1 MMKKILSMLMCLFFY
16 SGITHAQY
24 EQITEVSF
32 KSVDQWPM
40 PQSQLQGLTNPGF
53 KITPKVAI
61 TTHSGKRWVFL
72 YLDVTFASAQNPSGG
87 FTYKYLKN
95 GKIYTDQMIGMEP
108 FQSIN
113 STSFAFLLRV
123 QGPNINKEM
132 RMGSNGGIEICELPN
147 DAKLSSYS
155 VHVRELVNISYVG
168 DLEIIRAIERYEA
181 SIKEQAEETKRKEQE
196 AKNAEEKRLKEE
208 EEKRVALQKKEDE
221 KAAQQ
226 STAGQNASKNT
237 TDDFWNDKPA
247 EKNKENVIPN
257 QPSHANLPDLV
268 RTTDGGYYQRGSDGQ
283 FREIN
288 QDDYYLAKNRSRNTG
303 QEQKKLPTQQE
314 IDEGVAAIMNSVRAD
329 QNSQFEMYDNIDRH
343 FDQLGQLYQQNYYT
357 AEAVRTGKAN
367 LEDLS
372 TISGN
377 NNSIQE
383 IENEFNRKNSAIRA
397 EVNRMQEARNTQAAN
412 AVANNYAGTSSTEQA
427 IGAGIQTI
435 ANMVNAGAAQK
446 EEREAREALKRERDR
461 QIAAFEAAQLKARIE
476 VRQNLVSSF
485 PHGGTPI
492 TSHKVT
498 EPEVYLFAY
507 FVDEAS
513 FPNQNVSITVSNVFS
528 VYKYDD
534 GTFPYVTSVSSKLKG
549 FGTGKLVLVGYYLQK
564 AQAEKMYNSF
574 INLAKK
580 SDFAINKFAFG
591 VDAPTRTG
599 QSTTGDFWETGKTVK
614 QPTKKSSSFWDN

>member
-1 MMKKILSMLMCLFFY
+1 MIKKILSILVCLFFY
-16 SGITHAQY
+16 TEIIHAQS
-24 EQITEVSF
+24 EEIGF
-32 KSVDQWPM
+32 RSVDQWPM
-40 PQSQLQGLTNPGF
+40 PKGKIEGLTNPGF
-53 KITPKVAI
+53 NIVPRVSKRN
-61 TTHSGKRWVFL
+61 HSGKTWVVL
-72 YLDVTFASAQNPSGG
+72 NLDITFSTPQNPLGG
-87 FTYKYLKN
+87 FSYRYLYN
-95 GKIYTDQMIGMEP
+95 GKIYTDQMIGTAP

-113 STSFAFLLRV
+113 SIDNVFKIRV
-123 QGPNINKEM
+123 QGPNINKEVIYD
-132 RMGSNGGIEICELPN
+132 RIVGGIEICEAPA
-147 DAKLSSYS
+147 DVRLSSYS
-155 VHVRELVNISYVG
+155 VHMRELVNIVYSG
-168 DLEIIRAIERYEA
+168 ENSIINAIKAFEA
-181 SIKEQAEETKRKEQE
+181 SITAQADQVKRKEDE
-196 AKNAEEKRLKEE
+196 ARKAEEKRLKEE
-208 EEKRVALQKKEDE
+208 EEKRIALQQKEDE

-226 STAGQNASKNT
+226 STAAQNTSKNT
-237 TDDFWNDKPA
+237 SDDFWNDKPT
-247 EKNKENVIPN
+247 EKSLENVIPN
-257 QPSHANLPDLV
+257 QHSHANLPDLV

-329 QNSQFEMYDNIDRH
+329 QNSQFEMYDNIDRQ

-412 AVANNYAGTSSTEQA
+412 AVAYNYTGTSSTEQA

-435 ANMVNAGAAQK
+435 ANMVNAGAAQE

-476 VRQNLVSSF
+476 VRQNLVNSF
-485 PHGGTPI
+485 PNGGTPI

-580 SDFAINKFAFG
+580 SDFSINKFAFG